1 MNYRGGKEAFWA
13 TAAAES
19 EYLSGVVDHGL
30 GGGVAE
36 PPEDS
41 GADHQP
47 TMRGASAE
55 IGSLPISAATPW
67 LPVDQKGAGTEA
79 STNMK
84 TIFF

>member
-47 TMRGASAE
+47 TMRGR
-55 IGSLPISAATPW
+55 
-67 LPVDQKGAGTEA
+67 VQKSDHFRYPLQRHGCLWIRRAPEQ
-79 STNMK
+79 K
-84 TIFF
+84 LVRI